1 MLIKEVKI
9 AILTFLLF
17 VGCATKPDIIK
28 PPIDY
33 KSPYLSETIEN
44 EMDDLIRFE
53 DVTMNI
59 KDPKERFDFYLSV
72 GNKIYQQTLFLDEQF
87 KSKNFRIDNVL
98 LNQEKIYSDGK
109 NEKKE
114 NLNSKETTILGDCL
128 KKEKPLVNYKTRSF
142 SRSDYKKIK
151 QFEPLV
157 LEDTLLVSR
166 KKLKDAYLQAK
177 ELRHQYIELFKWS
190 KSEMRLN
197 LIISESL

>member
-53 DVTMNI
+53 DIAMNI
-59 KDPKERFDFYLSV
+59 KDPKERFDFYLAV
-72 GNKIYQQTLFLDEQF
+72 GNKIYQQTLLLDEQF

-109 NEKKE
+109 NEKKGE
-114 NLNSKETTILGDCL
+114 FEFKGKNYSWGML

-190 KSEMRLN
+190 KSEMRFN
-197 LIISESL
+197 GWSEI